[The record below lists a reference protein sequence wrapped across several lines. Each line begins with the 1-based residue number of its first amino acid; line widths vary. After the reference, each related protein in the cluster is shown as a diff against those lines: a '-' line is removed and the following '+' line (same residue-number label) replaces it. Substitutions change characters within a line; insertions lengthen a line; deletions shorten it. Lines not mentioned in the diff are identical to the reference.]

1 MDNSDTHQKK
11 NICIIV
17 LTLYANID
25 KVEIFH
31 ILCDKVALVTLR
43 RSEWETR
50 SRDQIVF
57 RKVWTIHIENVDKR

>member
-1 MDNSDTHQKK
+1 MDNSDTYQKK
-11 NICIIV
+11 TICIIV

-31 ILCDKVALVTLR
+31 ILCDKVALLTLR

-50 SRDQIVF
+50 SRDQIVLERF
-57 RKVWTIHIENVDKR
+57 GPYI